1 MENNAKCAICGT
13 SYHKCNSCPDSKLKP
28 WLSIVDT
35 INHFKIYT
43 IIADYTNKKIDK
55 HIAKELLDKCDISD
69 YKQFVPEISSVVE
82 SIIAQDVKRTK
93 KSTRKEIIS
102 VDETENE

>member
-1 MENNAKCAICGT
+1 MEYNAKCAICGT

-55 HIAKELLDKCDISD
+55 NVAKELLDKCDISD
-69 YKQFVPEISSVVE
+69 YKYFVPEISNVIEKIVKQE
-82 SIIAQDVKRTK
+82 VKRTK
-93 KSTRKEIIS
+93 RSTSKEIIS
-102 VDETENE
+102 VGETENE